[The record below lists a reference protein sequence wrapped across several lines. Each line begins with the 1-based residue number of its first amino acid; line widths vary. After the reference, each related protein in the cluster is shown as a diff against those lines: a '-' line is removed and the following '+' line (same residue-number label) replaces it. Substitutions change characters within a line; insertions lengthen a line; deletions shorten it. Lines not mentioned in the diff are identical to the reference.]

1 MLQVLALRVLFRQS
15 LFTPEFFHLTPVT
28 VATEASFLV
37 HIHKSKKCLRILLDK
52 KLLRCEVTQQLLKSR
67 RRLIQISN
75 FAVWQRILFPAG
87 VGDIFVSLE
96 WHLWLSRDHSSIH
109 LLNFFFPSLQEL
121 DFDDHYRSFPT
132 KNILWYNDYFYT
144 ILFPNKVGNG
154 KPFPLSLPPRT
165 VTAPSSKKDS
175 RTSDNA

>member
-1 MLQVLALRVLFRQS
+1 MLQVLVLRVLFRQS

-28 VATEASFLV
+28 VATGASFLV
-37 HIHKSKKCLRILLDK
+37 HIHRSKKCLRILLDK

-67 RRLIQISN
+67 RWLIQISN
-75 FAVWQRILFPAG
+75 FAVWQRILFLAG

-121 DFDDHYRSFPT
+121 DFDDHYGSFPT

-165 VTAPSSKKDS
+165 VTAPSGKKDS